1 MTIKNRNE
9 IGWKKHPRPQ
19 MRRGLFHMIE
29 GWRLNGRDICVPF
42 PPQATLSGYEG
53 DVGTRLCYEVSF
65 ALPEN
70 FTKDRVLL
78 HFGAADQV
86 AEVWVNG
93 HCVGTHEGGYLP
105 FFFDITEVIL
115 RAGENRL
122 EVKVTDEL
130 SKVYPYGKQSK
141 TPGGMWYT
149 QVSGIWQTVWLENV
163 PERYIEE
170 VRLTPDSEGVTV
182 KISDNVVCGMTENGE
197 ITEAALEARE
207 RTTIPENGTRE
218 IEAGDGFTVIIDLGN
233 NETLTGTFSGTE
245 GYVRLTGRYS
255 DSGTPVIP
263 KHWTPDTPHI
273 YTAKIRFGE
282 DEIETYFALRTFGQE
297 RIDGRLRLTLNGEP
311 VFLHGLLDQG
321 YYPEGIYLPCCEE
334 EYEKDILRMKE
345 LGFNMLRKHC
355 KVEPEWFYYY
365 CDIHGMLVLQDIVN
379 SGGYS
384 FVRDTALPTVG
395 FRKRRDNGRAKTED
409 EKKRRAFFEQHMK
422 DTIAHLYNH
431 PCVVGY
437 TIFNEGWGQF
447 EADRMYEIAKKS
459 DPLRWFD
466 TTSGWFAKKKSDFDS
481 RHVYFRNKKLTGKEK
496 PLFLS
501 ECGGFSYQIKEHCY
515 SPDKSYG
522 YGTCGSV
529 AELTERIVGMYRKMV
544 LPAIAEGLCGCVY
557 TQVSDVEEEI
567 NGLYTYDREV
577 CKVDK
582 EAMRRLAEELC
593 SANKFRP

>member
-1 MTIKNRNE
+1 MNLKTNKE

-19 MRRGLFHMIE
+19 MRREMFHILDK
-29 GWRLNGRDICVPF
+29 GWKLNGHDIRVPF
-42 PPQATLSGYEG
+42 PPQAPLSGYEG
-53 DVGTRLCYEVSF
+53 DMVTKLCYEVSF
-65 ALPEN
+65 VLPEN
-70 FTKDRVLL
+70 FTKERILL
-78 HFGAADQV
+78 HFGAVDQV

-93 HCVGTHEGGYLP
+93 QCIGTHEGGYLP
-105 FFFDITEVIL
+105 FAFDITEAVS
-115 RAGENRL
+115 RTGENRL

-130 SKVYPYGKQSK
+130 SKVYPYGKQSL

-149 QVSGIWQTVWLENV
+149 PVSGIWQTVWLENV
-163 PERYIEE
+163 PERYIKE
-170 VRLTPDSEGVTV
+170 VRLTPDKAGLAIEVTY
-182 KISDNVVCGMTENGE
+182 SDASNGIDE
-197 ITEAALEARE
+197 PE
-207 RTTIPENGTRE
+207 RLDPKRMAT
-218 IEAGDGFTVIIDLGN
+218 DWFTAIIDLCNGD
-233 NETLTGTFSGTE
+233 TLT
-245 GYVRLTGRYS
+245 LTSFGRIECIDFGRMKS
-255 DSGTPVIP
+255 DSGAEIEPRFWSP
-263 KHWTPDTPHI
+263 EHPFLYPM
-273 YTAKIRFGE
+273 KIIWGE
-282 DEIETYFALRTFGQE
+282 DEVETYFALRTLGQE
-297 RIDGRLRLTLNGEP
+297 MIGGKPRLTLNGEP

-321 YYPEGIYLPCCEE
+321 YFPEGIYLPCSEE

-355 KVEPEWFYYY
+355 KVESEWFYYY
-365 CDIHGMLVLQDIVN
+365 CDVHGMLVLQDIVN

-384 FVRDTALPTVG
+384 FARDTALPTVG
-395 FRKRRDNGRAKTED
+395 LQRRGDCRKAKTE
-409 EKKRRAFFEQHMK
+409 EERKRRAFFEQHMK
-422 DTIAHLYNH
+422 DTISHLYNH

-447 EADRMYEIAKKS
+447 EADRMYEIAKNT
-459 DPLRWFD
+459 DPSRWFD

-481 RHVYFRNKKLTGKEK
+481 RHVYFRTKKLKGKKK

-522 YGTCGSV
+522 YGTCRS
-529 AELTERIVGMYRKMV
+529 AEELTERIVQMYRKMV
-544 LPAIAEGLCGCVY
+544 LPAIPRGLCGCVY

-593 SANKFRP
+593 SANKFKP

>member
-1 MTIKNRNE
+1 MTVKTNNE
-9 IGWKKHPRPQ
+9 VGWKKHPRPQ
-19 MRRGLFHMIE
+19 LRRGLFHMIEE

-42 PPQATLSGYEG
+42 PPQAPLSGYQG
-53 DVGTRLCYEVSF
+53 DMVTRLCYEVSF
-65 ALPEN
+65 VLPKT
-70 FTKDRVLL
+70 FTKERILL
-78 HFGAADQV
+78 HFGAVDQV
-86 AEVWVNG
+86 AEVFLNG
-93 HCVGTHEGGYLP
+93 QFVGTHEGGYLP
-105 FFFDITEVIL
+105 FFFDITEAVSY
-115 RAGENRL
+115 AGENRL

-130 SKVYPYGKQSK
+130 SKIFPYGKQSK

-149 QVSGIWQTVWLENV
+149 EVSGIWQTVWLENV
-163 PERYIEE
+163 PERYIKE
-170 VRLTPDSEGVTV
+170 VRLTPDLEGVR
-182 KISDNVVCGMTENGE
+182 IQIADGGCAEGMTADRGYREVEEEASNIITVVIGIGNGE
-197 ITEAALEARE
+197 IMT
-207 RTTIPENGTRE
+207 
-218 IEAGDGFTVIIDLGN
+218 
-233 NETLTGTFSGTE
+233 ETLSGTE
-245 GYVRLTGRYS
+245 GYVRLAGRCS
-255 DSGTPVIP
+255 DSGTPITP
-263 KHWTPDTPHI
+263 KLWTPGTPHI
-273 YTAKIRFGE
+273 YPAKIRYGE
-282 DEIETYFALRTFGQE
+282 DEVETYFALRSLGQE
-297 RIDGRLRLTLNGEP
+297 NRGGKLRLTLNGEP

-321 YYPEGIYLPCCEE
+321 YFPEGIYLPHREE

-395 FRKRRDNGRAKTED
+395 FRKRRDGKRAKTED
-409 EKKRRAFFEQHMK
+409 EKRRCGFFEQHMK
-422 DTIAHLYNH
+422 DTIHHLYNH

-447 EADRMYEIAKKS
+447 EADRMYELAKAM
-459 DPLRWFD
+459 DPVRWFD

-481 RHVYFRNKKLTGKEK
+481 RHVYFRNKTLKGKDR

-501 ECGGFSYQIKEHCY
+501 ECGGFSYRIKEHCY

-522 YGTCGSV
+522 YGTCRSV
-529 AELTERIVGMYRKMV
+529 EELTERIVQMYRKMV
-544 LPAIAEGLCGCVY
+544 LPAISEGLCGCVY
-557 TQVSDVEEEI
+557 TQVSDVEEEV

-593 SANKFRP
+593 SANRFRP

>member
-1 MTIKNRNE
+1 MTVKTNNE

-19 MRRGLFHMIE
+19 LRRGLFHMIEE

-42 PPQATLSGYEG
+42 PPQAPLSGYQG
-53 DVGTRLCYEVSF
+53 DMVTRLCYEVSF
-65 ALPEN
+65 ALPKT
-70 FTKDRVLL
+70 FTKERILL
-78 HFGAADQV
+78 HFGAVDQV
-86 AEVWVNG
+86 AEVFLNG
-93 HCVGTHEGGYLP
+93 QSVGTHEGGYLP
-105 FFFDITEVIL
+105 FFFDITEAVSY
-115 RAGENRL
+115 AGENRL

-130 SKVYPYGKQSK
+130 SKIFPYGKQSK

-149 QVSGIWQTVWLENV
+149 EVSGIWQTVWLENV
-163 PERYIEE
+163 PERYIKE
-170 VRLTPDSEGVTV
+170 VRLTPDLEGVR
-182 KISDNVVCGMTENGE
+182 IQIADGGCAEGMTADRGYREVEEEASNIITVVIGIGNGE
-197 ITEAALEARE
+197 IMT
-207 RTTIPENGTRE
+207 
-218 IEAGDGFTVIIDLGN
+218 
-233 NETLTGTFSGTE
+233 ETLSGTE
-245 GYVRLTGRYS
+245 GYVRLAGRCS
-255 DSGTPVIP
+255 DSGTPITP
-263 KHWTPDTPHI
+263 KLWTPGTPHI
-273 YTAKIRFGE
+273 YPAKIRYGE
-282 DEIETYFALRTFGQE
+282 DEVETYFALRSLGQE
-297 RIDGRLRLTLNGEP
+297 NRGGKLRLTLNGEP

-321 YYPEGIYLPCCEE
+321 YFPEGIYLPHREE

-379 SGGYS
+379 SGRYS

-395 FRKRRDNGRAKTED
+395 LQKRRDGKRAKTED
-409 EKKRRAFFEQHMK
+409 EKRRRGFFEQHMK
-422 DTIAHLYNH
+422 DTIHHLYNH

-447 EADRMYEIAKKS
+447 EADRMYELAKAM
-459 DPLRWFD
+459 DPVRWFD

-481 RHVYFRNKKLTGKEK
+481 RHVYFRNKTLKGKDR

-501 ECGGFSYQIKEHCY
+501 ECGGFSYRIKEHCY

-522 YGTCGSV
+522 YGTCRSV
-529 AELTERIVGMYRKMV
+529 EELTERIVQMYRKMV
-544 LPAIAEGLCGCVY
+544 LPAISEGLCGCVY
-557 TQVSDVEEEI
+557 TQVSDVEEEV

-593 SANKFRP
+593 SANRFRP

>member
-1 MTIKNRNE
+1 MTKKNKNE

-19 MRRGLFHMIE
+19 MRREVFHILDA

-42 PPQATLSGYEG
+42 PPQAPLSGYEG
-53 DVGTRLCYEVSF
+53 DIGTMLCYEVSF
-65 ALPEN
+65 VLPEC
-70 FTKDRVLL
+70 FTKERVLL
-78 HFGAADQV
+78 HFGAVDQV

-93 HCVGTHEGGYLP
+93 KCMGNHEGGYLP
-105 FFFDITEVIL
+105 FSFDITENVF
-115 RAGENRL
+115 RTGENRL
-122 EVKVTDEL
+122 EVRVTDEL
-130 SKVYPYGKQSK
+130 SGVYPYGKQSK

-163 PERYIEE
+163 PERYVENI
-170 VRLTPDSEGVTV
+170 RLTPDLEGVRILLT
-182 KISDNVVCGMTENGE
+182 KQGIAEDAAGHKELREGHAETSDSFAVVIELDNG
-197 ITEAALEARE
+197 
-207 RTTIPENGTRE
+207 
-218 IEAGDGFTVIIDLGN
+218 D
-233 NETLTGTFSGTE
+233 TLTETFSGTE
-245 GYVRLTGRYS
+245 GYVGLTGARS
-255 DSGTPVIP
+255 DRGTSIMP
-263 KHWTPDTPHI
+263 KLWTTDAPHV
-273 YTAKIRFGE
+273 YTAKFRFGE
-282 DEIETYFALRTFGQE
+282 DEVETYFALRTLGQE
-297 RIDGRLRLTLNGEP
+297 EVNGKLRLTLNGEP

-321 YYPEGIYLPCCEE
+321 YFPEGIYLPCGEE

-365 CDIHGMLVLQDIVN
+365 CDVHGMLVLQDIVN

-384 FVRDTALPTVG
+384 FVRDTVLPTVG
-395 FRKRRDNGRAKTED
+395 FQNRRESGKAKTGD
-409 EKKRRAFFEQHMK
+409 ERDRRLFFERHMK
-422 DTIAHLYNH
+422 ETIRRLYNH

-447 EADRMYEIAKKS
+447 EADRMYEIAKAEDVS
-459 DPLRWFD
+459 RWFD

-481 RHVYFRNKKLTGKEK
+481 RHVYFRNKRLKGKDK

-522 YGTCGSV
+522 YGTCRSEE
-529 AELTERIVGMYRKMV
+529 ELTDRILEMYRRMV
-544 LPAIAEGLCGCVY
+544 LPAIPEGLCGCVY

-593 SANKFRP
+593 SANRFRP

>member
-19 MRRGLFHMIE
+19 MRRGLFHILE
-29 GWRLNGRDICVPF
+29 NGWRLNGRDICVPF
-42 PPQATLSGYEG
+42 PTQAPLSGYEG
-53 DVGTRLCYEVSF
+53 DMVTKLCYEVSF
-65 ALPEN
+65 VLPEN
-70 FTKDRVLL
+70 FTKDRILL

-105 FFFDITEVIL
+105 FSFDITEAVS
-115 RAGENRL
+115 RVGENCL
-122 EVKVTDEL
+122 EVQVTDEL

-163 PERYIEE
+163 PERYIKE
-170 VRLTPDSEGVTV
+170 VHLKPDIEGIKVTV
-182 KISDNVVCGMTENGE
+182 IDSGECSAGNSAKSLGVVTKDRKQGAQDGTEV
-197 ITEAALEARE
+197 
-207 RTTIPENGTRE
+207 
-218 IEAGDGFTVIIDLGN
+218 TVLVDLGN
-233 NETLTGTFSGTE
+233 GDALTETFFGTE
-245 GYVRLTGRYS
+245 GYVRLAGRYS
-255 DSGTPVIP
+255 DNGTSVIP
-263 KHWTPDTPHI
+263 KHWTPDMPHI

-282 DEIETYFALRTFGQE
+282 DEIETYFALRTLGQE
-297 RIDGRLRLTLNGEP
+297 RIDGKLRLTLNGEP

-334 EYEKDILRMKE
+334 EYERDILRMKE

-365 CDIHGMLVLQDIVN
+365 CDVHGMLVLQDIVN

-395 FRKRRDNGRAKTED
+395 FQKRRDNGRAKTET
-409 EKKRRAFFEQHMK
+409 ERKRRDFFEQHMK
-422 DTIAHLYNH
+422 ETISHLYNH

-447 EADRMYEIAKKS
+447 EADRMYEIAKEADRS
-459 DPLRWFD
+459 RWFD

-481 RHVYFRNKKLTGKEK
+481 RHVYFRIKRLKGKEK

-522 YGTCGSV
+522 YGTCRSEE
-529 AELTERIVGMYRKMV
+529 ELTGRIVEMYRRMV
-544 LPAIAEGLCGCVY
+544 LPAIPEGLCGCVY

-577 CKVDK
+577 CKVDR
-582 EAMRRLAEELC
+582 EAMRRLAAELC
-593 SANKFRP
+593 SANRFKPQRIPR

>member
-1 MTIKNRNE
+1 MNIKTNNE

-19 MRRGLFHMIE
+19 LRRGLFHMIQE

-42 PPQATLSGYEG
+42 PPQAPLSGYEG
-53 DVGTRLCYEVSF
+53 DMGTKLCYEVSF
-65 ALPEN
+65 VLPEN
-70 FTKDRVLL
+70 FTKKRVLL
-78 HFGAADQV
+78 HFGAVDQV
-86 AEVWVNG
+86 AEVRVNG
-93 HCVGTHEGGYLP
+93 TCVGNHEGGYLP
-105 FFFDITEVIL
+105 FFFDITEVVS
-115 RAGENRL
+115 RTGENRL

-163 PERYIEE
+163 PERYIKEMC
-170 VRLTPDSEGVTV
+170 LTSDLEGVSV
-182 KISDNVVCGMTENGE
+182 KLLT
-197 ITEAALEARE
+197 
-207 RTTIPENGTRE
+207 
-218 IEAGDGFTVIIDLGN
+218 GDTCDAGFTVIIDFGN
-233 NETLTGTFSGTE
+233 GEILTESFSGTE
-245 GYVRLTGRYS
+245 GYVRLAGKCS
-255 DSGTPVIP
+255 DSGSPIVP
-263 KHWTPDTPHI
+263 KHWTTDTP
-273 YTAKIRFGE
+273 YLYSAKIQMGE
-282 DEIETYFALRTFGQE
+282 DEIDTYFALRTLGQE
-297 RIDGRLRLTLNGEP
+297 MIDGKPRLTLNGEP

-321 YYPEGIYLPCCEE
+321 YFPEGIYLPCCEE

-365 CDIHGMLVLQDIVN
+365 CDVHGMLVLQDIVN

-395 FRKRRDNGRAKTED
+395 FQKRGDHRKAKTED
-409 EKKRRAFFEQHMK
+409 ERKRRSFFEQHMK
-422 DTIAHLYNH
+422 DTISLLYNH

-447 EADRMYEIAKKS
+447 EADRMYEIAKTA
-459 DPLRWFD
+459 DRGRWFD

-481 RHVYFRNKKLTGKEK
+481 RHVYFRTKKLKGKEK

-522 YGTCGSV
+522 YGTCRSTE
-529 AELTERIVGMYRKMV
+529 ELTGRIVEMYRKMV
-544 LPAIAEGLCGCVY
+544 LPAIPEGLCGCVY

-582 EAMRRLAEELC
+582 AALRRLAEELC

>member
-1 MTIKNRNE
+1 MTRKNKNE

-19 MRRGLFHMIE
+19 LRRELFHVLDK
-29 GWRLNGRDICVPF
+29 GWKWNGSDICVPF
-42 PPQATLSGYEG
+42 PPQAPLSGYEG
-53 DVGTRLCYEVSF
+53 DIGTRLCYEVSF
-65 ALPEN
+65 VLPET
-70 FTKDRVLL
+70 FVKDRILL
-78 HFGAADQV
+78 HFGAVDQV
-86 AEVWVNG
+86 AEVFVNG
-93 HCVGTHEGGYLP
+93 ACVGTHEGGYLP
-105 FFFDITEVIL
+105 FSFDITEVVS
-115 RAGENRL
+115 REGENRL

-130 SKVYPYGKQSK
+130 SKVYPYGKQSL

-149 QVSGIWQTVWLENV
+149 QVSGIWQIVWLENV

-170 VRLTPDSEGVTV
+170 VRLTPDEKGLRIDITDAGGLDVPVDSE
-182 KISDNVVCGMTENGE
+182 D
-197 ITEAALEARE
+197 LEQAQKE
-207 RTTIPENGTRE
+207 SGCF
-218 IEAGDGFTVIIDLGN
+218 AVIIDLGDGD
-233 NETLTGTFSGTE
+233 TLTDTFYGCC
-245 GYVRLTGRYS
+245 GYIPLADKCS
-255 DSGTPVIP
+255 DNGNPITPQL
-263 KHWTPDTPHI
+263 WTPEHPFLYSTRI
-273 YTAKIRFGE
+273 IRGE
-282 DEIETYFALRTFGQE
+282 DEIETYFALRTLGQE
-297 RIDGRLRLTLNGEP
+297 IFDGKLRLTLNGEP

-321 YYPEGIYLPCCEE
+321 YFPEGIYLPCCEE

-365 CDIHGMLVLQDIVN
+365 CDVHGMLVLQDIVN

-395 FRKRRDNGRAKTED
+395 FQKRRDNGPANTEN
-409 EKKRRAFFEQHMK
+409 ERKRRAFFEQHMK
-422 DTIAHLYNH
+422 DTISHLYNH

-447 EADRMYEIAKKS
+447 EADRMYEIAKNT
-459 DPLRWFD
+459 DPGRWFD

-481 RHVYFRNKKLTGKEK
+481 RHVYFRTKKLKGKEK

-522 YGTCGSV
+522 YGTCRSE
-529 AELTERIVGMYRKMV
+529 AELTERIVEMYRKMV
-544 LPAIAEGLCGCVY
+544 LPAIERGLCGCVY

-582 EAMRRLAEELC
+582 EALRRLAAELF
-593 SANKFRP
+593 SANKLKP